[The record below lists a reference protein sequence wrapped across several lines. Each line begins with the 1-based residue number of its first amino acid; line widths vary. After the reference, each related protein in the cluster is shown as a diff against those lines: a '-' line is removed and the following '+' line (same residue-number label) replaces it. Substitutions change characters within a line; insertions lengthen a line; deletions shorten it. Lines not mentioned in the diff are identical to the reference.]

1 VWPKKQGVGPNK
13 IGSVKLHLSADSAGG
28 YPSYYNKMGR
38 LMTSKRRFIVCC
50 VGELVGETAVFACQS
65 NKSRVYPADYEHLL
79 REMIFLLDLL
89 LKECMLYL
97 SNFLF
102 RFVSASAA
110 FKKEV

>member
-1 VWPKKQGVGPNK
+1 
-13 IGSVKLHLSADSAGG
+13 
-28 YPSYYNKMGR
+28 MGR

-65 NKSRVYPADYEHLL
+65 NKSRIYHTDYEHLL

-97 SNFLF
+97 SNFYSLLSWPLLHSKRKF
-102 RFVSASAA
+102 SFLEKV
-110 FKKEV
+110 